1 MGWCGPAREG
11 AALCILALLSV
22 SVSWH
27 LALSMDRN
35 PPLAQEQAGFGEGL
49 QSQKE
54 AGPTG
59 QGSSI
64 CEPSPELSFCEFA
77 PKFSNRQTQVQA

>member
-1 MGWCGPAREG
+1 MGWCGQAREG
-11 AALCILALLSV
+11 AALCILALLPV

-27 LALSMDRN
+27 LALSMGMN

-49 QSQKE
+49 QAQKE

-59 QGSSI
+59 HGSSI
-64 CEPSPELSFCEFA
+64 CEPTPELSFCA
-77 PKFSNRQTQVQA
+77 PKFSNRQIQVQA

>member
-11 AALCILALLSV
+11 AALCILALLPV

-27 LALSMDRN
+27 LALFMGRN
-35 PPLAQEQAGFGEGL
+35 PPLVQEQAGFGAGL
-49 QSQKE
+49 QAQKE

-64 CEPSPELSFCEFA
+64 CELFPELSFCEFA